1 MSQEEVC
8 NMIAA
13 LPMFKNMTKVKKRK
27 VKSDADDDSDTDSHT
42 NRNSDNSDSEYIHE
56 FMYNVERDSKKP
68 KMTHYTTEVI
78 VEIQYRHGKTVPI
91 RCLLDTGTSATI
103 VLREYVAKG
112 KNKGYKE
119 PELTRW
125 STMGGVF
132 TTRRKALLD
141 FKFPEFSTNK
151 TVEWVCHV
159 DETRTKPSTT

>member
-1 MSQEEVC
+1 MDDVDETRTPDKAQY
-8 NMIAA
+8 NMI
-13 LPMFKNMTKVKKRK
+13 VG
-27 VKSDADDDSDTDSHT
+27 TDLMSIMGLDIQF
-42 NRNSDNSDSEYIHE
+42 S
-56 FMYNVERDSKKP
+56 SKKLCWEDVEIPMP

-78 VEIQYRHGKTVPI
+78 VEIQDRHGETVPI

-141 FKFPEFSTNK
+141 FRFPEFSTNK
-151 TVEWVCHV
+151 TVEWMTSMRRGHQ
-159 DETRTKPSTT
+159 TKPSTT

>member
-1 MSQEEVC
+1 
-8 NMIAA
+8 MIAA

-42 NRNSDNSDSEYIHE
+42 NHNSDNSDSEYIHE
-56 FMYNVERDSKKP
+56 LMYNVDRDSKKP

-78 VEIQYRHGKTVPI
+78 VEIQDLHGETVPI

-103 VLREYVAKG
+103 VLREYIAKG

-119 PELTRW
+119 QELTRW

-151 TVEWVCHV
+151 TVE
-159 DETRTKPSTT
+159 RR